1 MWKTCLLWTLER
13 IEEISEDGGDC
24 AFNGLNPEGG
34 LKAFAG
40 REAAL
45 GDLRFES
52 QLSTTTI
59 SKASYSFVNCWLRVG
74 SEPSTP
80 LEVSSLLSADVLEPD
95 SELDELSDSTFSFEL
110 SVTVGFACASDSGED
125 DLLVEGSSLSDV
137 DSFGSGAIQVET
149 GSRSYGKV
157 QLLQLLQTRRRVLRR
172 YRTRTGIS
180 VEMERRSCSN
190 FFFAPR
196 CTDHRR

>member
-1 MWKTCLLWTLER
+1 MTLARETSLTFERGRNAGAVMWKTCLLWTLER

-34 LKAFAG
+34 LKVFAG

-52 QLSTTTI
+52 QLGTTTI
-59 SKASYSFVNCWLRVG
+59 SKVSYSFVDCWLRVG

-80 LEVSSLLSADVLEPD
+80 LEVSSLLSSDVLESSWPD
-95 SELDELSDSTFSFEL
+95 SELDELSDSTFSLEL
-110 SVTVGFACASDSGED
+110 SVTVCVAWASASGED

-137 DSFGSGAIQVET
+137 DSFGSGGIQAEM

-157 QLLQLLQTRRRVLRR
+157 QLLQT
-172 YRTRTGIS
+172 
-180 VEMERRSCSN
+180 
-190 FFFAPR
+190 
-196 CTDHRR
+196 